1 MLQILV
7 ELCPFGV
14 EDFTVK
20 DGRSSMKKFIL
31 KGGKRAAAVLLTFV
45 MLFTM
50 LPLTAYAEVAEA
62 FTTAAVHLRAD
73 AGTDKESLGV
83 ISKGTSISVTD
94 MSRDEWYAVELSDGR
109 SGYMYSEFIGFSE
122 EMAAKTT
129 EYVNL
134 RVGPDTTYKSIAVI
148 PQGTDVTVTNMS
160 NASWYGVRLA
170 SGTTGYVF
178 SRYLS
183 LGTKAPETSEK
194 PESTDT
200 PESTPVPDTSV
211 AGDGT
216 TAMTTAAVNLRS
228 GPSTSDISKRV
239 VANGTKVTITEKTN
253 AEWYAVTLSNGETGY
268 IFSKYLRVLNSTGSG
283 EARGETTTYV
293 NLRSGPGTNYYS
305 KGTIATGTELKIT
318 DRSNPEW
325 FAVELSDGRTGYMFS
340 IYVKVTAEIE
350 KPSEPTV
357 EPEVEATPEPTPEA
371 TPEPTPAPTLEPT
384 PVPQPDGVVV
394 KTTAAIN
401 LRKGPGTGYDRIQV
415 VAKGTEVKAIAI
427 GADGWYKVQLT
438 DGTTGYFSA
447 DYLSIVSGDVNTL
460 ETEEIVSGDITTE
473 DDTTEI
479 VPSDTEYVRTT
490 VSSLNLRSGAGTSFA
505 RIQSLSSGTVLEVLA
520 RTNNGWTKVKTSNGT
535 EGYVSSEYVVKYD
548 PSSAEATLPDG
559 EASVHQYMT
568 LYLDA
573 DTNGMVYWSSS
584 DPSVAKVDSGSGS
597 QVFVYGAAPGTAQ
610 IVGKNASGAVLT
622 TKNITVTAPEAVRFA
637 YTTPNIITAGEAFDF
652 VAITDTAKT
661 AVKFEVDGVGT
672 YETTSYRTESYGD
685 NTVSV
690 FTCNTTIG
698 STGTY
703 TVRAYSST
711 GGGYSTECREFTIV
725 VVSSTD
731 SSVTTTEERRIS
743 DKMLDAVAQ
752 FEGYRPE
759 VYADTL
765 AGNIPTVGY
774 GFVVN
779 ENTSFYNGLTETE
792 AMVMLA
798 DTLNRRGYTT
808 QLNKFIQNNGIRMNQ
823 DQFDALVSF
832 SYNIGSGY
840 WNSGSKFY
848 IRTILKD
855 NTFAIPETLSAE
867 QPLRGRVSN
876 SDGIKMYDDHSGSAA
891 VLKSLS
897 QGADVN
903 IVEYYRNSDTAEAWY
918 KVTSGD
924 ASGWVRSGDISITD
938 TTGLVR
944 DLSYVDGYTLCSNL
958 LEWHRAGGRCING
971 LYYRRLAEA
980 KVFSHGNFAE
990 AVKGSSQY
998 KVNTYGYLVP
1008 SCIK

>member
-1 MLQILV
+1 
-7 ELCPFGV
+7 
-14 EDFTVK
+14 
-20 DGRSSMKKFIL
+20 MKKFIL
-31 KGGKRAAAVLLTFV
+31 KGGKRTAAIILVLTMLLTV
-45 MLFTM
+45 
-50 LPLTAYAEVAEA
+50 LPLTVFAEETEA

-73 AGTDKESLGV
+73 AGTDKQSLGV
-83 ISKGTSISVTD
+83 IPKGTSVSITD
-94 MSRDEWYAVELSDGR
+94 MSNDAWYAVTLSDGR
-109 SGYMYSEFIGFSE
+109 NGYIFSEFIGFSE
-122 EMAAKTT
+122 EMSAKTT

-160 NASWYGVRLA
+160 NTSWYGVRLA
-170 SGTTGYVF
+170 NGTTGYVF

-183 LGTKAPETSEK
+183 LGDKAPAVDSESET
-194 PESTDT
+194 TAT
-200 PESTPVPDTSV
+200 PEPAPTPDSSTAT
-211 AGDGT
+211 DG
-216 TAMTTAAVNLRS
+216 AAVTTAAVNLRS
-228 GPSTSDISKRV
+228 GPSTTNASKGV
-239 VANGTKVTITEKTN
+239 IANGTKVAITEKTN
-253 AEWYAVTLSNGETGY
+253 AEWYAVALADGRTGY
-268 IFSKYLRVLNSTGSG
+268 IFSKYLRELSNSAGG
-283 EARGETTTYV
+283 EAVGETTTYV
-293 NLRSGPGTNYYS
+293 NLRSGPGTNFYS
-305 KGTIATGTELKIT
+305 KGTIATGTQMKIT

-325 FAVELSDGRTGYMFS
+325 YAVELNDGRTGYMYS
-340 IYVKVTAEIE
+340 IYVKITAEAVTPPI
-350 KPSEPTV
+350 S
-357 EPEVEATPEPTPEA
+357 EATPEPTAEPVPEA
-371 TPEPTPAPTLEPT
+371 TAEPTPEATATPAPTAE
-384 PVPQPDGVVV
+384 PQPEGVVV

-415 VAKGTEVKAIAI
+415 VAKGTDVQAIAI

-447 DYLSIVSGDVNTL
+447 DYLSVVSGDVNTL
-460 ETEEIVSGDITTE
+460 ETEEIISGDITPE

-479 VPSDTEYVRTT
+479 IPEVTEYVRTT
-490 VSSLNLRSGAGTSFA
+490 VSSLNLRSGAGTNFA
-505 RIQSLSSGTVLEVLA
+505 RVQSLSGGTVLEVLA
-520 RTNNGWTKVKTSNGT
+520 RTGNGWTKVKTSNGT
-535 EGYVSSEYVVKYD
+535 EGYVSSEYVAKYD
-548 PSSAEATLPDG
+548 PSSAEAALPTG
-559 EASVHQYMT
+559 EASVAQYMT

-584 DPSVAKVDSGSGS
+584 DTSVATVDSGSGS

-610 IVGKNASGAVLT
+610 IVGKNASGTVLT
-622 TKNITVTAPEAVRFA
+622 TMNVTVTAPEAVRFA
-637 YTTPNIITAGEAFDF
+637 YTTPNIITAGTAFDF

-672 YETTSYRTESYGD
+672 FETTTSRTETYG
-685 NTVSV
+685 NNAVSV

-703 TVRAYSST
+703 KVRAYSSI
-711 GGGYSTECREFTIV
+711 GGDYSAEYREFDIV

-743 DKMLDAVAQ
+743 DQMLNAVAK

-808 QLNKFIQNNGIRMNQ
+808 QLNKFIRDNGIHMNQ
-823 DQFDALVSF
+823 SQFDALVSF

-840 WNSGSKFY
+840 WNSNSKFY
-848 IRTILKD
+848 IRTILRD
-855 NTFAIPETLSAE
+855 NTLSMPATLSAS
-867 QPLRGRVSN
+867 QPLPGQVSN
-876 SDGIKMYDDHSGSAA
+876 TDGIKMYDDHSGSAA
-891 VLKSLS
+891 MLKSLS
-897 QGADVN
+897 HGNTVS
-903 IVEYYRNSDTAEAWY
+903 IVEYYRNADTAEAWY
-918 KVTSGD
+918 KVVSGD
-924 ASGWVRSGDISITD
+924 ATGWVRSGDITITN

-944 DLSYVDGYTLCSNL
+944 NLSYVDGYTLCSNL
-958 LEWHRAGGRCING
+958 LEWHRAGGRCLNG

-980 KVFSHGNFAE
+980 KIFSHSNYTE
-990 AVKGSSQY
+990 AAKDNAQY

-1008 SCIK
+1008 DCIK